1 MIKVL
6 YAYYLVMGEY
16 KMAFEY
22 LFLMGKSVEMDIVL
36 KLLDALR
43 GYRLSFY
50 QLDNHTIDMYVVSNR
65 TRVPYPNCSY
75 LCNAILECF

>member
-50 QLDNHTIDMYVVSNR
+50 QLDNHRIDV
-65 TRVPYPNCSY
+65 
-75 LCNAILECF
+75 